1 MGATQSVDKISLKVM
16 VDKKRDRVI
25 YAEAGKDFVDV
36 LLSFLTLPLGTI
48 SRLVAKESNIE
59 AVKFGSISSLYKSVE
74 DLDQKYLWNQTCKEM
89 LLNPRNSME
98 GYCRKLRLNIDD
110 TEPLKYFYCENLEC
124 NSSVKEGKNRLS
136 LFRNQ
141 KCGCGKVLIS
151 AAVRWSLE
159 NGFAKEN
166 STFII
171 SDDLYVMPNVVDI
184 LKLSLVTK
192 TPLTDFFFKKSPFPL
207 EFKQRNQSEFR
218 IREVKSDKVGQMSV
232 KVVRRKST
240 GEFLFVEAGEDFID
254 FVFSFLTFPLGGVSH
269 MLEGFSSLNCIDS
282 LYKSV
287 SKLSPDTYLISQ
299 EVKEK
304 LSKPLIAA
312 QFELSNQIL
321 PIHAVSLPVYYY
333 NYYRSSLSKSRF
345 HEVSTTTAAAITT
358 CKGNNVPLNL
368 VDPKFSS
375 SKSSNSG
382 EYMKGPS
389 IYMVT
394 DDLVVSPI
402 SSFNA
407 ISHLN
412 SLNVPLSDVE
422 ERLVTIGPKE
432 GLCILKASLTST
444 SALTNGLN
452 QFDSH

>member
-1 MGATQSVDKISLKVM
+1 
-16 VDKKRDRVI
+16 
-25 YAEAGKDFVDV
+25 
-36 LLSFLTLPLGTI
+36 
-48 SRLVAKESNIE
+48 
-59 AVKFGSISSLYKSVE
+59 
-74 DLDQKYLWNQTCKEM
+74 
-89 LLNPRNSME
+89 
-98 GYCRKLRLNIDD
+98 
-110 TEPLKYFYCENLEC
+110 
-124 NSSVKEGKNRLS
+124 
-136 LFRNQ
+136 
-141 KCGCGKVLIS
+141 
-151 AAVRWSLE
+151 
-159 NGFAKEN
+159 
-166 STFII
+166 
-171 SDDLYVMPNVVDI
+171 
-184 LKLSLVTK
+184 
-192 TPLTDFFFKKSPFPL
+192 LTDFVFKKSPFPL
-207 EFKQRNQSEFR
+207 EYIQREQSEFR

-240 GEFLFVEAGEDFID
+240 GEILFVEAREDFID

-287 SKLSPDTYLISQ
+287 SKLSPDIYLMSQ

-312 QFELSNQIL
+312 QFQLSNQIL
-321 PIHAVSLPVYYY
+321 PIRAVSLPVYYY
-333 NYYRSSLSKSRF
+333 NFYHSCLSKSRF
-345 HEVSTTTAAAITT
+345 HEVSRTTTFISTT
-358 CKGNNVPLNL
+358 CKFNNVPLNL

-422 ERLVTIGPKE
+422 QRLVTIGPKE
-432 GLCILKASLTST
+432 VSKT
-444 SALTNGLN
+444 
-452 QFDSH
+452 F